1 MNVGIVVEGLYDY
14 SSYPAIIR
22 RIRND
27 IGRPQVR
34 ECGGKSK
41 LKGRFLQCLKE
52 FQNPAW
58 EIELAIVVRDSDC
71 NPPQPIENQL
81 REILNASRLRP
92 HFPVELFA
100 VPCVLESWLLSDLH
114 AIQNVAAQRGHGGAA
129 DLSVQIPNT
138 HAPND
143 KKLFFRV
150 LGHHSLPA
158 TPPVYE
164 EIARIVNLDMIGQ
177 RCKYFREFVRRIR
190 NIK

>member
-14 SSYPAIIR
+14 SSYPVLVR

-27 IGRPQVR
+27 IERPQVR

-41 LKGRFLQCLKE
+41 LKGRFLECLKE
-52 FQNPAW
+52 FANPAW
-58 EIELAIVVRDSDC
+58 EIELAIVIRDSDC

-92 HFPVELFA
+92 QFPVELFA
-100 VPCVLESWLLSDLH
+100 VPCVLESWLLSDLQ
-114 AIQNVAAQRGHGGAA
+114 AIRNVSAQRGHGGAA
-129 DLSVQIPNT
+129 NLNVQIPNT
-138 HAPND
+138 HAPDD

-164 EIARIVNLDMIGQ
+164 EIARTADLDMIGH
-177 RCKYFREFVRRIR
+177 RCRYFREFVRRIR
-190 NIK
+190 GIN